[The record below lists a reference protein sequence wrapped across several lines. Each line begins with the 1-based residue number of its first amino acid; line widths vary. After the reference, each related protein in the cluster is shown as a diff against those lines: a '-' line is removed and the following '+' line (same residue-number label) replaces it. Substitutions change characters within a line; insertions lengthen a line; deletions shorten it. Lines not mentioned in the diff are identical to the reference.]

1 MLATMRAISV
11 SESSGKARL
20 MLRRACPETP
30 RKGPMR
36 RASTPPRAEAQ
47 SKGKNLNPP
56 NRDAAPQASR
66 RWATRGVL
74 AEGLGA
80 GVLALGVNCA
90 NQVGI
95 RFRRRRLSRSLC
107 PPLRVASVRSPTRLR
122 SRNCH
127 KDSRCPQFRAAA
139 VRQIAAFAPHRY
151 PRERAKAA
159 RQWSAYRS
167 LHSGELIFSDDA
179 LVTVGLAFNAVL
191 EHVPCLGEQAND
203 FEEPALYSVFL
214 IPIRRKSNCL
224 ANHKFMGGHS
234 ISQHD
239 GRRRPGRS
247 ASARRP
253 TALEAQPRMSC
264 PAGRA
269 PPRS

>member
-1 MLATMRAISV
+1 MARPSAPPKADAQ
-11 SESSGKARL
+11 SSGK
-20 MLRRACPETP
+20 T
-30 RKGPMR
+30 
-36 RASTPPRAEAQ
+36 
-47 SKGKNLNPP
+47 LNTP
-56 NRDAAPQASR
+56 NRNAAPQATSR
-66 RWATRGVL
+66 SATLGVL
-74 AEGLGA
+74 AERFGA
-80 GVLALGVNCA
+80 GVLALGINCA
-90 NQVGI
+90 IQAGI

-179 LVTVGLAFNAVL
+179 LVTVGLAFNAEL
-191 EHVPCLGEQAND
+191 EHVPCLEEQPND
-203 FEEPALYSVFL
+203 LEESAFYTVFL

-224 ANHKFMGGHS
+224 ANHKFMGGHR

-239 GRRRPGRS
+239 GRRRPGRRAAEPAAPYCVRS
-247 ASARRP
+247 A
-253 TALEAQPRMSC
+253 TADVLPC
-264 PAGRA
+264 W
-269 PPRS
+269 PRSNS